1 MTGALGNKDKYM
13 LFVKSTIVLSDC
25 NYQSD
30 CCCLVSSHFCA
41 LIYVKCVRI
50 KNKQVITR
58 WWTPSLWLT
67 SAASAVQKQQINFL
81 FQSLGTIGN
90 FKETVNLSR
99 DIFGGNCFQ
108 EEFIIS
114 PQSITAG
121 FLFFPLFCIQ
131 LIQVT
136 FKRKRHKTRNG
147 PSHISDPDKQR
158 SP

>member
-67 SAASAVQKQQINFL
+67 SAASAAQKQQINFL

-90 FKETVNLSR
+90 FKETVNLSVGH
-99 DIFGGNCFQ
+99 IWGKLFPGGVYNFPTIHHSWIP
-108 EEFIIS
+108 FL
-114 PQSITAG
+114 PVVLYSINSSYLQKKET
-121 FLFFPLFCIQ
+121 
-131 LIQVT
+131 
-136 FKRKRHKTRNG
+136 
-147 PSHISDPDKQR
+147 
-158 SP
+158 